1 MPDAFAE
8 GRITQL
14 RREAK
19 LALGPAEARQLRAR
33 LTAELGAPA
42 VSRIVSVYFDG
53 PGWPL
58 AARAADLQQD
68 ALKLRSKE
76 YFPDRGDC
84 GNGRVVLEVK
94 REANGI
100 TRKDRLWVSRDRL
113 QPALQDLAAPALRD
127 TLGDFPIFPAVAVSY
142 EREVYQ
148 GEETWRVT
156 IDTGVEFFRVEP
168 RLALSSAPLRR
179 ELLGEPAGR
188 EERTIVEVKYLDG
201 PVKHLDGPVPAW
213 ALSSGGARRY
223 SKFAEAMRQVHGV
236 GETRAA
242 VG

>member
-1 MPDAFAE
+1 MTDAH
-8 GRITQL
+8 QL
-14 RREAK
+14 IEFVTGQRWFGSKTREVIDASVVDS
-19 LALGPAEARQLRAR
+19 
-33 LTAELGAPA
+33 AP
-42 VSRIVSVYFDG
+42 
-53 PGWPL
+53 
-58 AARAADLQQD
+58 
-68 ALKLRSKE
+68 
-76 YFPDRGDC
+76 
-84 GNGRVVLEVK
+84 
-94 REANGI
+94 
-100 TRKDRLWVSRDRL
+100 
-113 QPALQDLAAPALRD
+113 LRD

-223 SKFAEAMRQVHGV
+223 SKFTEAMRQVHGV
-236 GETRAA
+236 GETRAVARSPRRRAPGGPRHEHPKPAPALDPAA
-242 VG
+242 VPRAIATAEPTPWAVIARASPKLGGAPSRCTPLL

>member
-1 MPDAFAE
+1 MNGHVRSPLFA
-8 GRITQL
+8 
-14 RREAK
+14 
-19 LALGPAEARQLRAR
+19 
-33 LTAELGAPA
+33 GAPA
-42 VSRIVSVYFDG
+42 RRV
-53 PGWPL
+53 
-58 AARAADLQQD
+58 
-68 ALKLRSKE
+68 
-76 YFPDRGDC
+76 RGVRMEAEASPAPV
-84 GNGRVVLEVK
+84 G
-94 REANGI
+94 ANGHRAI
-100 TRKDRLWVSRDRL
+100 LRL
-113 QPALQDLAAPALRD
+113 
-127 TLGDFPIFPAVAVSY
+127 
-142 EREVYQ
+142 
-148 GEETWRVT
+148 T

-213 ALSSGGARRY
+213 ARSSGGARRY